1 MLAVKQAF
9 FYTECAVVSLDPGQP
24 ITDMNPKGLTPVQE
38 AVASMIQVVN
48 GLSKADT
55 GSFISWEGKK
65 LEW

>member
-1 MLAVKQAF
+1 VLAVKQAF
-9 FYTECAVVSLDPGQP
+9 FYTECIVVSLDPGRP
-24 ITDMNPKGLTPVQE
+24 KTDMNLKGLTPVQQ
-38 AVASMIQVVN
+38 A